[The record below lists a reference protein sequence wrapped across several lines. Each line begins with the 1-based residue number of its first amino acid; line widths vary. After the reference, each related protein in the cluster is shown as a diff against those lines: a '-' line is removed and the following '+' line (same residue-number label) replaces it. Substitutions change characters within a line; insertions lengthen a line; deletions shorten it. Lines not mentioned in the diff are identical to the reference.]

1 MQKEKTAKK
10 TDLQSEFAKSSS
22 PQERFDYYMA
32 HPEAEID
39 PRFAAELKDKHVVL
53 VAGWG
58 ARLIRLLERLLKVP
72 KEQRY
77 MAQPAINLKK
87 MGAYVTI
94 RHPRSVSIQR
104 STKELIEE
112 LPSLYKK
119 GGNRQIIVVGHSR
132 GGMIATMTGMMAP
145 HLLRP
150 QEGQDKAMIRKLIT
164 FQSPVNGHYYTDNI
178 LVKLLSMAGLGF
190 MKSGGNFGLGALTH
204 ENIHELFSADAFR
217 KRLSHADQEL
227 VRNSILYF
235 VGGTDNIPLVD
246 KLAGPTDGVVP
257 LDNQRRTEYG
267 SVAGV
272 YTDVS
277 HLNAMIAMG
286 SARKS
291 ASRAL
296 ALSFTEAVAKSLAM
310 GPEWDKIVSDAM
322 EKKLQGVLKT
332 GRVAPTSR

>member
-1 MQKEKTAKK
+1 MQKEKPAKRIN
-10 TDLQSEFAKSSS
+10 LQAIFAKSSS

-39 PRFAAELKDKHVVL
+39 PRFAAGLKDKHVVL
-53 VAGWG
+53 IAGWG
-58 ARLIRLLERLLKVP
+58 ARLIRMLERVLKVP
-72 KEQRY
+72 PEQRY
-77 MAQPAINLKK
+77 MAQPAINLRKL
-87 MGAYVTI
+87 GTHVTI
-94 RHPRSVSIQR
+94 KYPRSVSIQK
-104 STKELIEE
+104 STREFIEE
-112 LPSLYKK
+112 LPELHKQ

-132 GGMIATMTGMMAP
+132 GGMIATLTAMMAP

-150 QEGQDKAMIRKLIT
+150 QEGQDKAMIGKVIT
-164 FQSPVNGHYYTDNI
+164 FQSPVNGHYYTNNF
-178 LVKLLSMAGLGF
+178 LVKLLSLAGVGF
-190 MKSGGNFGLGALTH
+190 MRSGGNFGLGGLTH
-204 ENIHELFSADAFR
+204 ENIHKLFSADAFR
-217 KRLSHADQEL
+217 QRVSPADQKL
-227 VRNSILYF
+227 VSDSILYF
-235 VGGTDNIPLVD
+235 VGGTDKIPLVD

-310 GPEWDKIVSDAM
+310 GPEWDGIVSDAM
-322 EKKLQGVLKT
+322 EKKLRGVLKT
-332 GRVAPTSR
+332 GRVAPG